1 MERKGWYGIA
11 MALAVFT
18 IIYNLA
24 EGLFSMFFGY
34 SDDSLALFGFGADS
48 FIEVISGLG
57 IAHMVVRIRRSPES
71 SPDGFERRA
80 LMITGCCFYGLVVGL
95 VIASGYYF
103 FTAKRPETTF
113 WGIVISVIS
122 IVAMTALIWGKT
134 KTGRELGSDAIL
146 ADGQCTKV
154 CLYMSVILLI
164 SSGLYEWAR
173 VPYIDAA
180 GTLGLAYLSFREGK
194 ECFEKVKN
202 GTHCC
207 SCSSC
212 SQDIKIKV

>member
-1 MERKGWYGIA
+1 MERKGWYGVA
-11 MALAVFT
+11 MALALFT
-18 IIYNLA
+18 IVYNLA
-24 EGLFSMFFGY
+24 EGGFSTFFGY
-34 SDDSLALFGFGADS
+34 SDDSLALFGFGVDS

-57 IAHMVVRIRRSPES
+57 IAHMVVRITRNPES
-71 SPDGFERRA
+71 SPDSFERRA
-80 LMITGCCFYGLVVGL
+80 LTITGCCFYGLAAGL

-122 IVAMTALIWGKT
+122 IIAMGALIYGKT
-134 KTGRELGSDAIL
+134 KVGRRLKSEAIL

-154 CLYMSVILLI
+154 CLYMSLVLLV

-173 VPYIDAA
+173 VPYVDAA

-202 GTHCC
+202 GTYSCSCC
-207 SCSSC
+207 SCS
-212 SQDIKIKV
+212 QNIKV